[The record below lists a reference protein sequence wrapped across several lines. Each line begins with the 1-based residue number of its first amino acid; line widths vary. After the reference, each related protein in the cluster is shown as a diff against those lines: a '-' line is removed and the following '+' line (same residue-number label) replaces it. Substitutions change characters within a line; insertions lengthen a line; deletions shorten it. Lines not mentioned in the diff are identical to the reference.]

1 MPPALSP
8 QSNML
13 ARSTKLFAGH
23 GRHIALTL
31 NACLFIYVAYWLSDK
46 VSYRNVLDQLR
57 QTPVHAILVAMAMN
71 AAVLTLYGLRLAA
84 ILQTKPLP
92 CFLIANVGFTL
103 NSLIPFRVGEAAKIY
118 VGGAYFGF
126 PLGSLGAAVVI
137 EKLYDLLAVVALALI
152 VASTQS
158 PFVDVPPSTPLALA
172 LILVPSILL
181 LARFRPKTGVLRPS
195 EWKILKSTR
204 LESFVR
210 QAETLLAHQSVP
222 RAALCTAL
230 IWTMNVCLVLVLF
243 RTIFPEIDFGVLSAM
258 TLLAIGALAIAVP
271 ASPAGLG
278 VFEAGIVAYLTTA
291 HGVSAEKAI
300 SAALAYHLSI
310 TAPHTAIAFAFL
322 VAGFPRF
329 FGKKPADSVRG
340 RKASPR

>member
-8 QSNML
+8 QSNVL
-13 ARSTKLFAGH
+13 ARSTKRFAGH

-31 NACLFIYVAYWLSDK
+31 NACLFIFIAYWLSDK
-46 VSYRNVLDQLR
+46 VSYRDVLDQLR
-57 QTPVHAILVAMAMN
+57 QTPAQAILVAMAMN

-84 ILQTKPLP
+84 ILQAKPFP

-126 PLGSLGAAVVI
+126 PLGSLGAAIVI
-137 EKLYDLLAVVALALI
+137 EKLYDLLAVAALVLI
-152 VASTQS
+152 VASTHS
-158 PFVDVPPSTPLALA
+158 PFVDIPPSTPLALA
-172 LILVPSILL
+172 LILTPSILL
-181 LARFRPKTGVLRPS
+181 LARVRPKTGLRPS
-195 EWKILKSTR
+195 EWKILKSAR
-204 LESFVR
+204 MESFVR

-222 RAALCTAL
+222 RAAFCTAL

-300 SAALAYHLSI
+300 SAALAYHFSI

-322 VAGFPRF
+322 IAGLPRF
-329 FGKKPADSVRG
+329 FGKRSAEG
-340 RKASPR
+340 RNASPR

>member
-13 ARSTKLFAGH
+13 ALSTRLLAGH
-23 GRHIALTL
+23 GRRIALAL
-31 NACLFIYVAYWLSDK
+31 NACLLIFIAYWLSDK
-46 VSYRNVLDQLR
+46 VSYRDVLDQLR
-57 QTPVHAILVAMAMN
+57 QTPAQAILVAMAMN

-84 ILQTKPLP
+84 ILQAKPLP

-126 PLGSLGAAVVI
+126 PLGSLGAAIVI
-137 EKLYDLLAVVALALI
+137 EKLYDLLAVAALVLI
-152 VASTQS
+152 VASTHS
-158 PFVDVPPSTPLALA
+158 PFVDIPPSTPLALA
-172 LILVPSILL
+172 LILTPSILL
-181 LARFRPKTGVLRPS
+181 LARVRPKTGLRPS
-195 EWKILKSTR
+195 EWKILKSAR
-204 LESFVR
+204 MESFVR
-210 QAETLLAHQSVP
+210 QAETLLAHQSIP

-243 RTIFPEIDFGVLSAM
+243 RTIFPEIGFGVLSAM

-300 SAALAYHLSI
+300 SAALAYHFSI

-322 VAGFPRF
+322 IAGLPRF
-329 FGKKPADSVRG
+329 LGKRSAEG
-340 RKASPR
+340 GNASPR